1 MLRPHDPIT
10 GRTLRAVSELTSA
23 FSKYPDL
30 ESITITG
37 VAIDSHQI
45 EPGDLFVAVAG
56 AKVHG
61 ATYAGNAK

>member
-37 VAIDSHQI
+37 VAID
-45 EPGDLFVAVAG
+45 
-56 AKVHG
+56 
-61 ATYAGNAK
+61 